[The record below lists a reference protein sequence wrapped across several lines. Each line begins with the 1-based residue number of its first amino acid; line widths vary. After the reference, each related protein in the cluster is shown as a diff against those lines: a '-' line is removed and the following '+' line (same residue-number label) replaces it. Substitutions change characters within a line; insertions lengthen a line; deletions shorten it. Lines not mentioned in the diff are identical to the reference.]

1 MQIFSFKTTPFLL
14 LAAADAEVLKLQVR
28 LEDLTVWQMVKVKES
43 RKGSKTYSYWKE
55 LSAICLV
62 SLTIML
68 AVPAVSASNASISD
82 LKSTVSAFEDAHMN
96 AEDLAFYLATHNF
109 DAKPNGGHVD
119 VNLGCSICKL
129 TPNGSAPGLCSIE
142 I

>member
-1 MQIFSFKTTPFLL
+1 M
-14 LAAADAEVLKLQVR
+14 A
-28 LEDLTVWQMVKVKES
+28 
-43 RKGSKTYSYWKE
+43 WKE
-55 LSAICLV
+55 LSAICLI
-62 SLTIML
+62 SLAIML
-68 AVPAVSASNASISD
+68 IPVSASNASISD

-109 DAKPNGGHVD
+109 DARPNGGHVE
-119 VNLGCSICKL
+119 VNLGGSICKL

>member
-1 MQIFSFKTTPFLL
+1 M
-14 LAAADAEVLKLQVR
+14 A
-28 LEDLTVWQMVKVKES
+28 
-43 RKGSKTYSYWKE
+43 WKE

-62 SLTIML
+62 SLAIML
-68 AVPAVSASNASISD
+68 VPVSASNASISD

-96 AEDLAFYLATHNF
+96 ADDLAFYLATHNF
-109 DAKPNGGHVD
+109 DARPNGGHVE
-119 VNLGCSICKL
+119 VNLGGSTCKL

>member
-1 MQIFSFKTTPFLL
+1 M
-14 LAAADAEVLKLQVR
+14 A
-28 LEDLTVWQMVKVKES
+28 
-43 RKGSKTYSYWKE
+43 WKE

-62 SLTIML
+62 SLAIML
-68 AVPAVSASNASISD
+68 VPVSASNASISD

-96 AEDLAFYLATHNF
+96 VEDLAFYLATHNF
-109 DAKPNGGHVD
+109 DARPNGGHVE
-119 VNLGCSICKL
+119 VNLGSSICKL

>member
-1 MQIFSFKTTPFLL
+1 M
-14 LAAADAEVLKLQVR
+14 A
-28 LEDLTVWQMVKVKES
+28 
-43 RKGSKTYSYWKE
+43 WKE
-55 LSAICLV
+55 LISICLV
-62 SLTIML
+62 SLAIML
-68 AVPAVSASNASISD
+68 VPVSASNASISD

-109 DAKPNGGHVD
+109 DARPNGGHVE
-119 VNLGCSICKL
+119 VNLGGGICKL

>member
-1 MQIFSFKTTPFLL
+1 M
-14 LAAADAEVLKLQVR
+14 A
-28 LEDLTVWQMVKVKES
+28 
-43 RKGSKTYSYWKE
+43 WKE

-62 SLTIML
+62 LLAIML
-68 AVPAVSASNASISD
+68 VPVSASNASISD
-82 LKSTVSAFEDAHMN
+82 LKSTVFAFEDARMN

-109 DAKPNGGHVD
+109 DARPNGGHVE
-119 VNLGCSICKL
+119 VNLGGSICKL